1 MATYGTHRTT
11 RRITRTYLRGL
22 VMANLGPADFPDEE
36 YEELENY
43 PEWWED
49 GYDTSDALDR
59 LLDDNQEY
67 SEDWWEDK

>member
-1 MATYGTHRTT
+1 
-11 RRITRTYLRGL
+11 
-22 VMANLGPADFPDEE
+22 MANLGPADFPDEE

-43 PEWWED
+43 PEWWEE

>member
-1 MATYGTHRTT
+1 
-11 RRITRTYLRGL
+11 
-22 VMANLGPADFPDEE
+22 MANLGPADFPDEE